1 MMSAT
6 TLITGDDQIYLY
18 GIVTDYSRVFIKD
31 KFEFSLD
38 NLLKALQNFD
48 FEILSI
54 MFFILAFNLL
64 MPLIATCLDKSS
76 FNGIKR
82 YYKY

>member
-64 MPLIATCLDKSS
+64 MPLFATCLDKSS

-82 YYKY
+82 

>member
-82 YYKY
+82 

>member
-54 MFFILAFNLL
+54 MLFILAFNLL

-82 YYKY
+82 

>member
-6 TLITGDDQIYLY
+6 TLITGDDQTYLY

-82 YYKY
+82 